1 MYLWDLVGH
10 DTAEGVIRSGIDD
23 DLAAIMRATEPL
35 LRERRG
41 FLVRIVEVV
50 CRLSVLDL
58 DAIYVPTGRQWT
70 GRRTLARGD
79 GDGSEHGAGRG
90 DGAASSGVHWEYAL
104 RPADPD
110 VAYSLAG
117 RPDLSAVRH

>member
-10 DTAEGVIRSGIDD
+10 DSAEGVIRSGIDD

-41 FLVRIVEVV
+41 FVVRIVEVV

-58 DAIYVPTGRQWT
+58 DSIYVPTGRQWC
-70 GRRTLARGD
+70 GRRTVPGGGRSAGGQCGPGD
-79 GDGSEHGAGRG
+79 SA
-90 DGAASSGVHWEYAL
+90 GVHWEYAL
-104 RPADPD
+104 RPADPGL
-110 VAYSLAG
+110 ACSLTG
-117 RPDLSAVRH
+117 GGDRSAADR

>member
-10 DTAEGVIRSGIDD
+10 DSAEGVIRSGIDD

-41 FLVRIVEVV
+41 FLVRIVEVA

-58 DAIYVPTGRQWT
+58 DAIYVPTGREWS
-70 GRRTLARGD
+70 GRRTVT
-79 GDGSEHGAGRG
+79 
-90 DGAASSGVHWEYAL
+90 SGVHWQYAL
-104 RPADPD
+104 RPADAGA
-110 VAYSLAG
+110 AYHLPGAMRDDRAHATQDLHRTPAG
-117 RPDLSAVRH
+117 G